1 MLATNYLWLIPAFP
15 LLGFIIN
22 GLIAM
27 ISSGSEKGP
36 ERKLVGA
43 FAVLFPLLAFITTL
57 FALASLWDFEL
68 PCLISEP
75 LWSWMGGSNWTVD
88 IGFHFDRL
96 TAVMLTFILGVG
108 TFIHLYAVGYM
119 ADDRGFARFF
129 AYFNLF
135 IFFMVVLVLADNAI
149 LTFLGWEGVG
159 LCSYLLIGFWHK
171 DPENAGAAKKAFV
184 VNRIGDVGLLV
195 GLFALAIMMYQTTGA
210 FSFDW
215 VDISGWASNQGIQA
229 ELFGT
234 GLLTVA
240 VLCIFLGCAGK
251 SAQIPLFTWLP
262 DAMAGPTPVSALI
275 HAATMVTAGIYL
287 CARFADLLVLSPIAM
302 NVILILAIATALYAA
317 VMALFQWDIKK
328 ILAYSTVSQLGFMFM
343 AVGVGAFD
351 VAIFHVFTHAFFKAA
366 LFMGAGSVIHAL
378 HHEQDIRRMGGLA
391 KKMPETYSAMFFS
404 WYAIIG
410 LPLGSGFMSKDL
422 ILERLVIV
430 PGLGYL
436 IYALAIIA
444 ALLTAIYMTRLMYY
458 VFWSPSRRSGAHA
471 EPHKLPIAMVIPPLV
486 IGFLSLIVGVV
497 WVALI
502 PGVNALERWLSP
514 VFDAAFEYHHDRVY
528 GGELPH
534 SAVKA
539 WILAGVGTLAAIIGA
554 VIARKKFSQGPCDP
568 KAEGLSPL
576 GAAVTFAFDV
586 AYQKVIVT
594 PLLRFSRGAYQIFD
608 EIVLPG
614 IIKAVTKF
622 VQTIG
627 FGYQRFQRSRM
638 RSSLAVSLV
647 GMVIIL
653 GAVLANMLGLFGKG
667 L

>member
-1 MLATNYLWLIPAFP
+1 MSAINYLWLIPAFP

-22 GLIAM
+22 GLIALV
-27 ISSGSEKGP
+27 SANSAKGP

-57 FALASLWDFEL
+57 FALAALWNFEL
-68 PCLISEP
+68 PFLPSHP
-75 LWSWMGGSNWTVD
+75 LWTWMAGSNWAVD

-184 VNRIGDVGLLV
+184 VNRIGDLGLLV
-195 GLFALAIMMYQTTGA
+195 GLFAVAILMYQTTGS
-210 FSFDW
+210 FSFNW
-215 VDISGWASNQGIQA
+215 LDISAWATSQGIQTD
-229 ELFGT
+229 LFGA

-262 DAMAGPTPVSALI
+262 DAMADSTPVSALI

-302 NVILILAIATALYAA
+302 NVILILALATALYAA

-422 ILERLVIV
+422 ILERIFVV
-430 PGLGYL
+430 PGMG
-436 IYALAIIA
+436 IVFYALAIIA

-458 VFWSPSRRSGAHA
+458 VFWSPSRRSGPHA
-471 EPHKLPIAMVIPPLV
+471 EPHKLPIAMVVPPLV

-514 VFDAAFEYHHDRVY
+514 LFASAFSFHYDRVY

-534 SAVKA
+534 SMTKAV
-539 WILAGVGTLAAIIGA
+539 TLAIIGTAAA
-554 VIARKKFSQGPCDP
+554 VVGALIARAKFSKGPCDP
-568 KAEGLSPL
+568 KAEGLSPA
-576 GAAVTFAFDV
+576 GAAVTFAFDI
-586 AYQKVIVT
+586 AYQKVIVQ
-594 PLLRFSRGAYQIFD
+594 PIMRLSRGAYQAFD
-608 EIVLPG
+608 EVILPG
-614 IIKAVTKF
+614 IIRSVTKF

-638 RSSLAVSLV
+638 RSSLAISLV

>member
-1 MLATNYLWLIPAFP
+1 MAGTDWA
-15 LLGFIIN
+15 
-22 GLIAM
+22 
-27 ISSGSEKGP
+27 
-36 ERKLVGA
+36 
-43 FAVLFPLLAFITTL
+43 
-57 FALASLWDFEL
+57 
-68 PCLISEP
+68 
-75 LWSWMGGSNWTVD
+75 VD
-88 IGFHFDRL
+88 IGLHFDRL

-119 ADDRGFARFF
+119 ADDRGFTRFF

-135 IFFMVVLVLADNAI
+135 IFFMVALVLADNAI

-171 DPENAGAAKKAFV
+171 DPENVGAAKKAFV
-184 VNRIGDVGLLV
+184 VNRIGDLGLLV
-195 GLFALAIMMYQTTGA
+195 GLFALAILMYQSTGS

-215 VDISGWASNQGIQA
+215 VDISRWASDQGVQT
-229 ELFGT
+229 ELLGA

-287 CARFADLLVLSPIAM
+287 CSRFADLLVLSPIAM

-378 HHEQDIRRMGGLA
+378 HHEQDIRRMGGLD

-430 PGLGYL
+430 PGLGYVF
-436 IYALAIIA
+436 YAIAVVA

-458 VFWSPSRRSGAHA
+458 VFWSPSRRSGPHA
-471 EPHKLPIAMVIPPLV
+471 EPHALPLAMIVPPLF

-502 PGVNALERWLSP
+502 PGVNFLERWLSP
-514 VFDAAFEYHHDRVY
+514 VFESSFAFHHDRVY
-528 GGELPH
+528 EGELPH
-534 SAVKA
+534 STVKA
-539 WILAGVGTLAAIIGA
+539 IILALVGTAAAVVGA
-554 VIARKKFSQGPCDP
+554 LIARKRFAKGPCDP
-568 KAEGLSPL
+568 KAEGLSST
-576 GAAVTFAFDV
+576 GAAVTFAFDI
-586 AYQKVIVT
+586 AYYKVIVA
-594 PLLRFSRGAYQIFD
+594 PLLRFSRSTYQIFD
-608 EIVLPG
+608 EIILPG
-614 IIKAVTKF
+614 IIKLLTKF
-622 VQTIG
+622 AQTIG

-638 RSSLAVSLV
+638 RSSLAISLV

-653 GAVLANMLGLFGKG
+653 GVVLADMLGLFGKG